1 MATAQ
6 EVTDLVIKP
15 MSLTCKP
22 QTDPRANPE
31 SYAHMVNQY
40 VESLLEYPPD
50 VLRLGMRKW
59 RDEWTVGV
67 WPVVGKLRMYMNEAQ
82 REKGRANP
90 APRLP
95 KPNPRPSGPLV
106 YPECVSRWREIFA
119 NGEIWQWTN
128 EQALHYCKTGERPAL
143 AAE

>member
-6 EVTDLVIKP
+6 EVTEMVIKP
-15 MSLTCKP
+15 MSLACKP

-31 SYAHMVNQY
+31 SYAYMVNQY
-40 VESLLEYPPD
+40 VESLLEYPPE

-67 WPVVGKLRMYMNEAQ
+67 WPVVGKLRTYMNEAQ

-95 KPNPRPSGPLV
+95 KPSRPSGPFV
-106 YPECVSRWREIFA
+106 DPAWVSRWRKIFES
-119 NGEIWQWTN
+119 GELGQWTKD
-128 EQALHYCKTGERPAL
+128 EALHYCKTGERPAL